1 MSEKLSLQAQE
12 TRRDY
17 KRRYRAKNRE
27 KINRQQREWRADNGD
42 KVRQYNRQYWER
54 RAQRENAR
62 ASYADY
68 GITPQRLEDLMMIVR
83 TGKYDQ
89 LVQSAA
95 HAANES
101 IAEYILLSVKENK
114 SYDASEKLWARGDI
128 ERIPYGKTDFY
139 GARRLFFYY
148 LDCALKERQETE
160 NNIPI
165 KEKKG

>member
-12 TRRDY
+12 TRRGY

-27 KINRQQREWRADNGD
+27 RINRQQREWRADNGD

-68 GITPQRLEDLMMIVR
+68 GITPQRLEELMMIVKS
-83 TGKYDQ
+83 GKYDQ

-95 HAANES
+95 HRANKD
-101 IAEYILLSVKENK
+101 IAEYLIISIAQNK
-114 SYDASEKLWARGDI
+114 SYDALEKMWARGEI
-128 ERIPYGKTDFY
+128 ERIPCGKTDFY
-139 GARRLFFYY
+139 GTRRLFFHY
-148 LDCALKERQETE
+148 LDCALKARQETE

>member
-17 KRRYRAKNRE
+17 KRRYRAKNRD

-54 RAQRENAR
+54 RAKRESTR

-68 GITPQRLEDLMMIVR
+68 GITPQRLEELMMIARSGQYDKLVR
-83 TGKYDQ
+83 
-89 LVQSAA
+89 SAA

-101 IAEYILLSVKENK
+101 IAEWILLSVKENR
-114 SYDASEKLWARGDI
+114 SYDVLEKLWAREGI
-128 ERIPYGKTDFY
+128 ERMACGRTDFY

-148 LDCALKERQETE
+148 LDCALRNDQR
-160 NNIPI
+160 N
-165 KEKKG
+165 

>member
-42 KVRQYNRQYWER
+42 KVRQYNRRYWES

-68 GITPQRLEDLMMIVR
+68 GITPQRLEELMMIVKS
-83 TGKYDQ
+83 GKYDQ

-95 HAANES
+95 HRANKD
-101 IAEYILLSVKENK
+101 IAEYLIISIAQNK
-114 SYDASEKLWARGDI
+114 SYDALEKMNSQIKL
-128 ERIPYGKTDFY
+128 
-139 GARRLFFYY
+139 
-148 LDCALKERQETE
+148 LK
-160 NNIPI
+160 NIN
-165 KEKKG
+165 

>member
-17 KRRYRAKNRE
+17 KRCYRAKNRE

-68 GITPQRLEDLMMIVR
+68 GITPQRLEELMMIVR
-83 TGKYDQ
+83 LGQYDQ
-89 LVQSAA
+89 LVRSAA

-101 IAEYILLSVKENK
+101 IAEWILLSVKENK
-114 SYDASEKLWARGDI
+114 SYDVLEKLWAREGI
-128 ERIPYGKTDFY
+128 ERISYGRTDFY
-139 GARRLFFYY
+139 GARRLFIHY
-148 LDCALKERQETE
+148 LDIALKNMQ
-160 NNIPI
+160 
-165 KEKKG
+165 

>member
-68 GITPQRLEDLMMIVR
+68 GITPEKLEELMMIVR
-83 TGKYDQ
+83 SGQYDQ
-89 LVQSAA
+89 MVQSAA
-95 HAANES
+95 HAANEG
-101 IAEYILLSVKENK
+101 IAEWILLSVKENK
-114 SYDASEKLWARGDI
+114 SYDALEKLWARGEI

-139 GARRLFFYY
+139 GARRLFFHY
-148 LDCALKERQETE
+148 LDMAMREEAQDGRQH
-160 NNIPI
+160 
-165 KEKKG
+165 K

>member
-42 KVRQYNRQYWER
+42 KVRQYNRRYWES

-68 GITPQRLEDLMMIVR
+68 GITPQRLEELMMIVKS
-83 TGKYDQ
+83 GKYDQ

-95 HAANES
+95 HRANKD
-101 IAEYILLSVKENK
+101 IAEYLIISIAQNK
-114 SYDASEKLWARGDI
+114 SYDALEKMWARGEI
-128 ERIPYGKTDFY
+128 ARIPCGKTDFY
-139 GARRLFFYY
+139 GTRRLFFHY
-148 LDCALKERQETE
+148 LDCALKARQETE

>member
-12 TRRDY
+12 SRRDY

-54 RAQRENAR
+54 RAQRENTR

-68 GITPQRLEDLMMIVR
+68 GITPQRLEELMMIVR
-83 TGKYDQ
+83 SGKYDQ
-89 LVQSAA
+89 LVQAAA
-95 HAANES
+95 HEANETL
-101 IAEYILLSVKENK
+101 AEYILISIKQNLSYEGL
-114 SYDASEKLWARGDI
+114 EKLWGRGEID
-128 ERIPYGKTDFY
+128 RIPYGRTDFY
-139 GARRLFFYY
+139 GARRLFFHY